1 MKFKT
6 AKLSSISLAIAYSLY
21 SYNVFADASNHIS
34 TKGDQVINM
43 PGIDITDDYYSYYT
57 DGSIDMTVTDSNIN
71 TGSATGSPYYQALI
85 ADSSRSTVNF
95 TANNLTTEG
104 GEVELS
110 GSG

>member
-57 DGSIDMTVTDSNIN
+57 DGSIDMTVTGRRAGYSRHQEQYRYRY
-71 TGSATGSPYYQALI
+71 GYQ
-85 ADSSRSTVNF
+85 
-95 TANNLTTEG
+95 
-104 GEVELS
+104 
-110 GSG
+110 